1 MIEIYYTDPARRTNM
16 MKSNESTALSRTP
29 VATKNFEIII
39 KITFSYLVYAIIKN
53 KMSSLA
59 ITPSTT

>member
-1 MIEIYYTDPARRTNM
+1 M

-29 VATKNFEIII
+29 VATKKFEIII